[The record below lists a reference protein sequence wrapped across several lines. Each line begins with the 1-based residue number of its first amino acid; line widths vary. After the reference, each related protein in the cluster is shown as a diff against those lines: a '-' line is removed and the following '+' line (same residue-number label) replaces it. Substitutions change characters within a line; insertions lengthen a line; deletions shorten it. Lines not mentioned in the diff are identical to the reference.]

1 MHALSYEYIYIF
13 QYHQKLSSL
22 KPLYTQ
28 IFEVSAI
35 KLHFYLHLRDLVIS
49 DQIFDEQSVTMD
61 VFEDICKPIVI
72 SALEGIHGR
81 LHSDSKIEN
90 FSFTI

>member
-1 MHALSYEYIYIF
+1 M
-13 QYHQKLSSL
+13 
-22 KPLYTQ
+22 
-28 IFEVSAI
+28 FEVSAI
-35 KLHFYLHLRDLVIS
+35 KLHFFPYLWGLVIS

-90 FSFTI
+90 FSFAI